1 MPASS
6 CAALTTTPSLSAVI
20 FVFFWSNI
28 RSPPVCVQVMVTAT
42 PKADSSWLWA
52 LLQLETGTAACQYAE
67 PFLLQC
73 PCIAFPE
80 THFKGL
86 KFS

>member
-1 MPASS
+1 
-6 CAALTTTPSLSAVI
+6 
-20 FVFFWSNI
+20 
-28 RSPPVCVQVMVTAT
+28 MVTAM

-52 LLQLETGTAACQYAE
+52 LLQLEAGTAACQYAE